1 MYMCSVIRLNISRLP
16 EPLFER
22 LQHSKLFTCGSHNVA
37 KTMFSVSHV
46 LEVLTALLSTACVLL
61 EKRGVKEIFTSAT

>member
-1 MYMCSVIRLNISRLP
+1 MYMCSVIRLTIPRLP
-16 EPLFER
+16 KPLF
-22 LQHSKLFTCGSHNVA
+22 LSAPSTQNSKNVA